1 MVRRLRV
8 LILVWIGVQ
17 VIHAQPKMDYP
28 YQPIP
33 FNKVHVDDPFW
44 SPRLDINQQITIPF
58 CFNQCKETGRVS
70 NFSRAA
76 GLEEGEFC
84 TQYAFDDTDIYK
96 TIEAASYSLTTLP
109 NSALSLYVDSLI
121 NLVGL
126 AQESDGYL
134 YTARTINPK
143 GGTQYTR
150 MGPERWVKER
160 EHSHELYNAGHLY
173 EAAAAH
179 FTATGK
185 RNLLDIAIRNAELV
199 LREFGPGKRAVAPGH
214 QVIEMGL
221 VKLYRVTGDT
231 RFLQLAKFFVDQRGR
246 GVKYAQKGTT
256 YETGTYWQDHV
267 PVTEQTE
274 AVGHAV
280 RAGYLYAAMADIAA
294 LTGDAAYTAAI
305 DRIWD
310 NMVQK
315 KYYLTGG
322 VGAVGN
328 GERFGDNYE
337 LPNRTAYNETCAAIG
352 QLFWNHRMF
361 LLHGDAK
368 YIDVLERTLYN
379 GFLSGLSLDGR
390 SFFYSNTLEV
400 NNHFTHPDLEKSR
413 KGWFVCAC
421 CPPNIARFIPSLPGY
436 IYARRDERIYVN
448 LYISNQTSIELKRN
462 EYVVLQQYSQ
472 YPWEGNVEL
481 RVNTNKKLEF
491 ELALRIPGWARNK
504 PVPGNLYEFM
514 EFETAPVTIKVNDVP
529 VQFRIEQGYAIINT
543 AWTGNDKI
551 ELQLPMAVHRVKALD
566 SLADCRGKVAL
577 QRGPIVYCAEWVDNQ
592 DQVSNLILPDGAKMR
607 AFHAQDKLGGV
618 VTILGEAQAVRVSSD
633 GSNISLAPQRFE
645 AIPYY
650 AWAHRGEGEMQVWLP
665 RRISRVEIVSK

>member
-1 MVRRLRV
+1 MVGYLRV
-8 LILVWIGVQ
+8 IIFVVVVKTVVW
-17 VIHAQPKMDYP
+17 AQPKKDYP
-28 YQPIP
+28 FQPIP

-58 CFNQCKETGRVS
+58 CFEKCATTGRLS

-84 TQYAFDDTDIYK
+84 TQYAFDDTDVYK
-96 TIEAASYSLTTLP
+96 SIEAAAYSLTTLP
-109 NSALSLYVDSLI
+109 NPALNSYVDSLI
-121 NLVGL
+121 NLVSL
-126 AQESDGYL
+126 AQEGDGYL
-134 YTARTINPK
+134 YTARTINPA
-143 GGTQYTR
+143 GGSQFNR

-179 FTATGK
+179 YLATGQK
-185 RNLLDIAIRNAELV
+185 TLLNIALRNAELV
-199 LREFGPGKRAVAPGH
+199 WREFGPGKRAVAPGH

-221 VKLYRVTGDT
+221 IKLYRVTGDD
-231 RFLQLAKFFVDQRGR
+231 RYLNLAKFFIDQRGR
-246 GVKYAQKGTT
+246 NVQYASKGTP
-256 YETGTYWQDHV
+256 YETGQYWQDHL

-280 RAGYLYAAMADIAA
+280 RAGYLYAAMADVAA
-294 LTGDAAYTAAI
+294 LTGDEDYTQAI
-305 DRIWD
+305 DRIWE

-328 GERFGDNYE
+328 GERFGENYE
-337 LPNRTAYNETCAAIG
+337 LPNRTAYNETCAAIA

-400 NNHFTHPDLEKSR
+400 NNHFMHADLEKSR

-436 IYARRDERIYVN
+436 IYARRDDRIYVN

-462 EYVVLQQYSQ
+462 DQVMLQMYTQ
-472 YPWEGNVEL
+472 YPWDGTVEL
-481 RVNTNKKLEF
+481 RVNTTKKMDF

-514 EFETAPVTIKVNDVP
+514 EFETAPVEIRVNDVP
-529 VQFRIEQGYAIINT
+529 VQFRIEQGYALIRT
-543 AWTGNDKI
+543 DWTGNDKI
-551 ELQLPMAVHRVKALD
+551 ELELPMSIHRVKALD
-566 SLADCRGKVAL
+566 SLADAQGKVAL
-577 QRGPIVYCAEWVDNQ
+577 QRGPIVYCAEWVDNHNLV
-592 DQVSNLILPDGAKMR
+592 DNLILPDGAKLSTYR
-607 AFHAQDKLGGV
+607 AQDKLGGIV
-618 VTILGEAQAVRVSSD
+618 SIMGDANAVQISAD
-633 GSNISLAPQRFE
+633 GQNISLIPQRLE

>member
-1 MVRRLRV
+1 MALFLRV
-8 LILVWIGVQ
+8 LVLVGLVHITAWAQ
-17 VIHAQPKMDYP
+17 VKQDYP

-33 FNKVHVDDPFW
+33 FNKVHVDDHFW

-58 CFNQCKETGRVS
+58 CFDKCETTGRLS
-70 NFSRAA
+70 NFTRAA

-96 TIEAASYSLTTLP
+96 SIEAASYSLTTLP
-109 NSALSLYVDSLI
+109 NATLNKYIDSLI
-121 NLVGL
+121 NLVSL
-126 AQESDGYL
+126 AQEADGYL
-134 YTARTINPK
+134 YTARTINPT
-143 GGTQYTR
+143 GGSQLKR

-179 FTATGK
+179 YTATGK
-185 RNLLDIAIRNAELV
+185 KTLLNIALRNADLI
-199 LREFGPGKRAVAPGH
+199 LREFGPGKRQVAPGH

-221 VKLYRVTGDT
+221 VKLYRATGDE
-231 RFLQLAKFFVDQRGR
+231 RLLQLAKFFIDQRGR
-246 GVKYAQKGTT
+246 NVQYASSGTP
-256 YETGTYWQDHV
+256 YETGEYWQDHQ
-267 PVTEQTE
+267 PVTAQQE

-280 RAGYLYAAMADIAA
+280 RAGYLYAAMADVAA
-294 LTGDAAYTAAI
+294 LTGDVAYTQAI
-305 DRIWD
+305 DRIWE
-310 NMVQK
+310 NMIQK
-315 KYYLTGG
+315 KYYITGG

-328 GERFGDNYE
+328 GERFGANYE
-337 LPNRTAYNETCAAIG
+337 LPNRTAYNETCAAIA

-400 NNHFTHPDLEKSR
+400 NNHFNHPDLEKSR

-436 IYARRDERIYVN
+436 IYARRDDRVYVN

-462 EYVVLQQYSQ
+462 ENVMLQMYSQ
-472 YPWEGNVEL
+472 YPWDGHVEL
-481 RVNTNKKLEF
+481 RVNTNKKMDF

-504 PVPGNLYEFM
+504 PVPSNLYEFM
-514 EFETAPVTIKVNDVP
+514 EYETAPVVVKVNDLP
-529 VQFRIEQGYAIINT
+529 VQFRIDQGYALIRT
-543 AWTGNDKI
+543 EWTGNDKI
-551 ELQLPMAVHRVKALD
+551 ELELPMMVHRIKALD
-566 SLADCRGKVAL
+566 SLVDNRGKVAL
-577 QRGPIVYCAEWVDNQ
+577 QRGPILYCAEWVDNQ
-592 DQVSNLILPDGAKMR
+592 DQISNLILPDGVKLR
-607 AFHAQDKLGGV
+607 TFHAQDKLGGIIS
-618 VTILGEAQAVRVSSD
+618 ILGETTAVKINND
-633 GSNISLAPQRFE
+633 GSNISLAPQKFE

-650 AWAHRGEGEMQVWLP
+650 AWAHRGEGEMQVWIP